1 MQPDMTSWTHVTR
14 SILCGNLQ
22 GKCRTRIP
30 RHSFCASLRSRKPH
44 GVQDISQ
51 EPVWMEITRKMP
63 DSNPADSIF
72 CASLRGRNAHGH
84 VTRSILCKKTG
95 KMPHAYPATPILCE
109 PAQSKY
115 TWTCHKKQFVRKF
128 TGKMPDATDTTSI
141 EHRAFTLTV
150 RTPSVWPRCLGKN
163 FSKTREAC
171 FSRTN
176 IIYTLFNQET
186 CSDVARSTICTN
198 CTNPTSPWFLS

>member
-1 MQPDMTSWTHVTR
+1 MRKFTWQMLGANPAA
-14 SILCGNLQ
+14 SILREPAQ
-22 GKCRTRIP
+22 SKCTWTCHK
-30 RHSFCASLRSRKPH
+30 RHFAQK
-44 GVQDISQ
+44 
-51 EPVWMEITRKMP
+51 
-63 DSNPADSIF
+63 F
-72 CASLRGRNAHGH
+72 
-84 VTRSILCKKTG
+84 TG
-95 KMPHAYPATPILCE
+95 KMPYAYPATPILCE
-109 PAQSKY
+109 PAQSKC

-128 TGKMPDATDTTSI
+128 TGKMPDATDTTWI

-186 CSDVARSTICTN
+186 CSDVARSTICAN